1 MYRAVWKDFLR
12 DETGQDL
19 AESCLITAL
28 IALGA
33 LGLYFGLSGHLHD
46 LWGAANS
53 ALANGGPQG
62 GASVPATASTP
73 AR

>member
-1 MYRAVWKDFLR
+1 MFPALVDFLH

-28 IALGA
+28 IALAA
-33 LGLYFGLSGHLHD
+33 LGLYFGVTGGLHD
-46 LWGAANS
+46 LWSTANS
-53 ALANGGPQG
+53 TLANGSTAT
-62 GASVPATASTP
+62 GAVPATASTP